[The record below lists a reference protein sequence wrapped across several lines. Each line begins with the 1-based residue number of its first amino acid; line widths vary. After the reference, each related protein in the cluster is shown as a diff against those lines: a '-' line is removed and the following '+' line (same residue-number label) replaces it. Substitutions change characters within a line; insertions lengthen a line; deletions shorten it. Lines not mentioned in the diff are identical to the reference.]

1 MGTRYGV
8 KLGSFVHQPK
18 LWCKEN
24 IYRCVAW
31 RLFLFFFRALKRFYR
46 SALQEIYHWIVEKA
60 GGGKQ
65 SQHVSIS
72 LPEDSALA

>member
-1 MGTRYGV
+1 MLLGV
-8 KLGSFVHQPK
+8 YF
-18 LWCKEN
+18 
-24 IYRCVAW
+24 Y
-31 RLFLFFFRALKRFYR
+31 FFSNALKRFYR